1 MLFREKR
8 AFSIASHGCPQETEH
23 RVCLGAKVLGPHPRA
38 VVWSHW
44 APEGEEGVMDV
55 EAGTRHPPPRAIQPC
70 SSTHLPPLSLPSC
83 LSQASYLE
91 LRQWL
96 LQFMSGKKKKRW
108 RERDASFWLSFLWAC
123 TVLSSLSKQCDR
135 VCRAV
140 LAIIKP

>member
-96 LQFMSGKKKKRW
+96 LQFMSGKKKK
-108 RERDASFWLSFLWAC
+108 DGGNKMQVSGCLSFGLVQCLA
-123 TVLSSLSKQCDR
+123 LSANSVTECAEQC
-135 VCRAV
+135 
-140 LAIIKP
+140 